1 MNIKLNSIHMRSNY
15 YRKINHFFK
24 IVAMCSLFHL
34 SAYANNGIILKE
46 SPTPYSTTSYVNN
59 IINSTFYAYS
69 IESNFQQN
77 EIKGTVYDDFGTPLP
92 GATVVV
98 VGKTGGVITDFDGN
112 FSVKVTNG
120 NKIKVSYLG
129 FKSVTVEYTGQDE
142 FNIHLES
149 DVSELEDITVV
160 AFAKQKK
167 ESVIGA
173 ITTIKP
179 ADLKIPSSN
188 FTNSFAGRIPG
199 MVSYQRSGE
208 PGANTSEF
216 YIRGITTFGYKKD
229 PLILIDNNEVTT
241 EELSRIHPD
250 DVASFSIMKDATATS
265 LYGSRGANGVI
276 LVTTK
281 EGSVGKAQISVRYEL
296 ASSSPT
302 DIVELADPITY
313 MKLHNEAVRTRDPL
327 GITPYSPEKIAN
339 TIAGGNPNVYPA
351 NDWYNMLFKDNAAT
365 KRLNMNISGGG
376 KVARYYIAGSY
387 SSDNGILKVDNRNN
401 FNSNIKL
408 NRYMLRS
415 NININ
420 ITESTEAVVRIQGAF
435 DDYTGPIGSGSAIF
449 RQVMNTNP
457 VLFPATYEPD
467 LANQNSQ
474 HILFGNS
481 ATGGFNN
488 PYADMVKGYRE
499 STTSQ
504 ISAQFELK
512 QDLSFITE
520 GLSARGLFN
529 TNRYSNFDVNRYYN
543 PFYYKVLVYD
553 KNEDTYILE
562 PLNETTG
569 TEYLGYNE
577 GGKNINSTVYFESAL
592 NWSKTYDEKHAV
604 SALLVSTMR
613 ESVYANA
620 GDLQKSLPYRNLGYA
635 GRATYAYDS
644 RYFGELNFGYN
655 GSERFEKKERFGLFP
670 SVGLGWM
677 ASNEAFWKG
686 KIKDIFTKVK
696 FRATYGI
703 VGNDAIGS
711 QDDRFFYL
719 SNVNLNDGNNGS
731 GFGTYGDTYYR
742 PGVSISRYPNEDI
755 TWEKS
760 KKLNLGLELE
770 LWRELSIDADV
781 FSEYR
786 SNILMDRSAVPTT
799 MGLQS
804 GIKANVGEASSKG
817 FEVSFNYNHSF
828 NKDLWITGMGNFTYA
843 TSQFENY
850 EEPIYEN
857 EPWKSRVGNSLAQ
870 LYGYVAERLFVDEE
884 EVRNSPEQFGQYMAG
899 DIKYKDINKD
909 GRISE
914 LDIVP
919 IGFPHSPEIVYGFG
933 FSGGWKNFDLSSFF
947 QGVGRTSVML
957 DFSSTSPFIDQQNA
971 LLKVYADDHWSE
983 DNRNVYALWP
993 RLSETRVE
1001 NNMVASTW
1009 NLRNAAFMR
1018 LKSVEIGYTLPQKLA
1033 TRGYLTKCRFY
1044 ITGNNLLTFSKF
1056 KLWDPEMGGNGLAY
1070 PIQKV
1075 INFGAQ
1081 VSF

>member
-1 MNIKLNSIHMRSNY
+1 MNMKITTLYSCSKYLKMSNFFRVFVLYCVVIFNVNANYGSTLN
-15 YRKINHFFK
+15 
-24 IVAMCSLFHL
+24 
-34 SAYANNGIILKE
+34 ILK
-46 SPTPYSTTSYVNN
+46 STNLFNTS
-59 IINSTFYAYS
+59 IID
-69 IESNFQQN
+69 FQEN
-77 EIKGTVYDDFGTPLP
+77 EIGGIVYDEFGTPLP
-92 GATVVV
+92 GATIMI
-98 VGKTGGVITDFDGN
+98 VGAKGGVITDFDGK
-112 FSVKVTNG
+112 FTIKLKAG
-120 NKIKVSYLG
+120 DKIEVSYLG
-129 FKSVTVEYTGQDE
+129 LKSVVIEYNGQKE
-142 FNIHLES
+142 FIVHMES
-149 DVSELEDITVV
+149 DVSQLDDITVV

-167 ESVIGA
+167 ESVIAA

-179 ADLKIPSSN
+179 SDLKIPSSN

-229 PLILIDNNEVTT
+229 PLILIDNNEVTV

-276 LVTTK
+276 LITTK
-281 EGSVGKAQISVRYEL
+281 EGSIGKAQISVRYEH
-296 ASSSPT
+296 STSSPT
-302 DIVELADPITY
+302 DIVELADPVTY

-351 NDWYNMLFKDNAAT
+351 NDWYDMLFKDNAST
-365 KRLNMNISGGG
+365 KRLNLNISGGG
-376 KVARYYIAGSY
+376 KVARYYVAGSY
-387 SSDNGILKVDNRNN
+387 SSDNGIIKVDERNN
-401 FNSNIKL
+401 FNNNIKL

-420 ITESTEAVVRIQGAF
+420 ITETTEAVIRIQGAF
-435 DDYTGPIGSGSAIF
+435 DDYNGPIGSGSDIF
-449 RQVMNTNP
+449 RQVMRTNP
-457 VLFPATYEPD
+457 VLFPATFQPD
-467 LANQNSQ
+467 LANQQTQ

-481 ATGGFNN
+481 GTGGFNN

-520 GLSARGLFN
+520 GLSIRGLFN
-529 TNRYSNFDVNRYYN
+529 TNRYSNFDVNRFYN
-543 PFYYKVLVYD
+543 PFYYKVLTYD
-553 KNEDTYILE
+553 KNQGSYILE
-562 PLNETTG
+562 PLNENSG

-577 GGKNINSTVYFESAL
+577 GGKNINSTVYFESAI
-592 NWSKTYDEKHAV
+592 NWSKTYNEKHTV
-604 SALLVSTMR
+604 SALLVSNMR
-613 ESVYANA
+613 ERVQANA

-655 GSERFEKKERFGLFP
+655 GSERFAKKERFGLFP
-670 SVGLGWM
+670 SVGFGWLL
-677 ASNEAFWKG
+677 SNESFWNG
-686 KIKDIFTKVK
+686 KLKEIFSKVK

-711 QDDRFFYL
+711 ENDRFFYL
-719 SNVNLNDGNNGS
+719 SNVNLNDGNNGAS
-731 GFGTYGDTYYR
+731 FGTYGNTYYR
-742 PGVSISRYPNEDI
+742 PGVSISRYPNQDI

-760 KKLNLGLELE
+760 KKMNFGLELE
-770 LWRELSIDADV
+770 LWKELSIDVDV

-804 GIKANVGEASSKG
+804 GIKANVGEASSEG
-817 FEVSFNYNHSF
+817 VEVSFNYNHSF
-828 NKDLWITGMGNFTYA
+828 NEDLWITAMGNFTYA
-843 TSQFENY
+843 RSKFEKF
-850 EEPIYEN
+850 EEPLFED
-857 EPWKSRVGNSLAQ
+857 EPWKSRIGNSLTQ
-870 LYGYVAERLFVDEE
+870 QYGYVAERLFVDEE
-884 EVRNSPEQFGQYMAG
+884 EVRNSPVQFGEYMAG
-899 DIKYKDINKD
+899 DIKYKDINND

-957 DFSSTSPFIDQQNA
+957 NFTETSPFIDQQNA

-993 RLSETRVE
+993 RLSETRIE
-1001 NNMVASTW
+1001 NNMVGSTW
-1009 NLRNAAFMR
+1009 SIRNASFMR
-1018 LKSVEIGYTLPQKLA
+1018 LKSVEIGYSLPKELMSKA
-1033 TRGYLTKCRFY
+1033 SLTKCRFY
-1044 ITGNNLLTFSKF
+1044 VTGNNLLTFSKF

-1075 INFGAQ
+1075 VNFGVQ